1 MVPFKFGGLRVRH
14 DSTFEVDIVPFL
26 NYNSKSGKSNLLCL
40 VQLFDWMN
48 YIETRMRSRY
58 RSISA

>member
-26 NYNSKSGKSNLLCL
+26 NYNCKSGKSNLFCL

-48 YIETRMRSRY
+48 YIELC
-58 RSISA
+58 